1 MEKIILQRR
10 VLECV
15 IEHKNHT
22 ELSLKLPNDLDAK
35 LKRAL
40 DIRFEYQD
48 ILPISK
54 ETQQNCLIY
63 IESLEKEDYTACNNF
78 EIVD

>member
-10 VLECV
+10 VLDCI

-40 DIRFEYQD
+40 DIRSKYED

-54 ETQQNCLIY
+54 ETQQNCLVY
-63 IESLEKEDYTACNNF
+63 IEALEKEDYMFCDNF
-78 EIVD
+78 DIVD